1 MRKIDTIIDAKWL
14 LPIRPKYTTLHN
26 HSLAIESGHIIDILP
41 TAELH
46 RLYTANEHIVYD
58 QHVVL
63 PGLINAHTHT
73 PMNLFRGFAD
83 DLPLEK
89 WLNEHIWPTEAAIID
104 AHSTRVGTT
113 LAIAEM
119 LRGGITCFNDQYLFC
134 EVSAQA
140 AQDSGIRACIGIAI
154 MNVNNQW
161 ATDDRDCLRKARRI
175 LAQPHSSR
183 IQWTLAPHAPY
194 TVSQAAL
201 EEIYTLSTEYSL
213 KIHMHVQETAHEVLS
228 FFQQHSMS
236 PMAYLHKL
244 NLLSEQFIAVHCCHL
259 STEDIELLAKTNTH
273 VVHCPESNLK
283 LASGY
288 APIPQLLD
296 ANVNVCLGTDGAASN
311 NDLDMFSEMRTAA
324 LIAKHQS
331 QDPTTLNAQQVLTMA
346 TYNGAKALGLE
357 STIGSLEP
365 GKSADIIA
373 VDLGEYYS
381 QPVYDPSSHLVY
393 STNRDQVTDTWVA
406 GQRLLHNKELT
417 TVDPHALLQQLQ
429 PLQEK
434 IHALKTRKTTLAVN

>member
-1 MRKIDTIIDAKWL
+1 MRKIDTIIDATWM
-14 LPIRPKYTTLHN
+14 LPIHPEYTTLHN
-26 HSLAIESGHIIDILP
+26 HSLAIKSGHIIDILP
-41 TAELH
+41 TTEMH
-46 RLYTANEHIVYD
+46 DLYAANEHVTYD

-83 DLPLEK
+83 DLPLKE
-89 WLNEHIWPTEAAIID
+89 WLNEHIWPAESAIINER
-104 AHSTRVGTT
+104 STRIGTM

-119 LRGGITCFNDQYLFC
+119 LKGGITCFNDQYPFC

-140 AQDSGIRACIGIAI
+140 AHASGIRASIGICI

-161 ATDDRDCLRKARRI
+161 ATDDQDCLRKARH
-175 LAQPHSSR
+175 LLTQPHSSR

-194 TVSQAAL
+194 TVSQVAL
-201 EEIYTLSTEYSL
+201 EEIHALSTESSL
-213 KIHMHVQETAHEVLS
+213 KIHMHVQETAHEVSS
-228 FFQQHSMS
+228 FFQQHGMS
-236 PMAYLHKL
+236 PTAYLHKL
-244 NLLSEQFIAVHCCHL
+244 NLLSEKFIAVHCCHL
-259 STEDIELLAKTNTH
+259 SNEDIDLLAKTNMH

-288 APIPQLLD
+288 CPIPQLLN

-311 NDLDMFSEMRTAA
+311 NDLDMFGEMRTAA
-324 LIAKHQS
+324 LMAKHQS
-331 QDPTTLNAQQVLTMA
+331 QDPTTLNAHQVLTMA

-393 STNRDQVTDTWVA
+393 STSRDQVTDAWVA
-406 GQRLLHNKELT
+406 GQRLLHNKKLT
-417 TVDPHALLQQLQ
+417 TIDPQELIQQLQ

-434 IHALKTRKTTLAVN
+434 IHALKTPTPMN